1 MVVCFSFGVAAG
13 PVLFD
18 GFLLSGCFFLG
29 GCFLFL
35 AVGEEIE
42 WEREKLCSLP
52 SLMTDY
58 AGVFQL
64 CVPMS
69 LLFLNS
75 NNQLQPIAIQLFQEP
90 GPDNPVS
97 RSSPYFF
104 FCRFF
109 HFVFFCLSLLFLLF
123 LLVLLPRLYN
133 VGYKKE

>member
-1 MVVCFSFGVAAG
+1 M
-13 PVLFD
+13 LFD
-18 GFLLSGCFFLG
+18 GFLLSGCFFFWG

-104 FCRFF
+104 FLSFLS
-109 HFVFFCLSLLFLLF
+109 FCFLLSF
-123 LLVLLPRLYN
+123 SVVLVVVVGFTPTALQCGVQKRVECPLLRV
-133 VGYKKE
+133 